1 MHGQPGSEGQIHVFC
16 VGSCDVYIQS
26 IPSNK
31 LESNTLVFPKQ
42 WKTSEQLMR
51 WGEVGCGRWTYK
63 AANEG
68 FVHIRF
74 SWQGRSAYW
83 FIIGHPYYYSQCF
96 VIRSQT
102 WLEFVIT
109 KWSMQHQCLWVGGAI
124 VLFKLSS
131 VLASPHDV
139 KATYCGHVKCE
150 DSFIHVWIRVWFL
163 QAVCFMICVKRSQI

>member
-1 MHGQPGSEGQIHVFC
+1 MFTFNPYPQTSWNPTPLYF
-16 VGSCDVYIQS
+16 
-26 IPSNK
+26 PSNERHLSSLWDRGK
-31 LESNTLVFPKQ
+31 
-42 WKTSEQLMR
+42 
-51 WGEVGCGRWTYK
+51 VGCGRWTYK

-83 FIIGHPYYYSQCF
+83 FIIWHPYYYSQCF

-109 KWSMQHQCLWVGGAI
+109 KWSMQHQCLWVGGAV

-139 KATYCGHVKCE
+139 KATYCGHVKWE

-163 QAVCFMICVKRSQI
+163 QAVCFMMCVRRSQTLARQHIMSAEPVIFML